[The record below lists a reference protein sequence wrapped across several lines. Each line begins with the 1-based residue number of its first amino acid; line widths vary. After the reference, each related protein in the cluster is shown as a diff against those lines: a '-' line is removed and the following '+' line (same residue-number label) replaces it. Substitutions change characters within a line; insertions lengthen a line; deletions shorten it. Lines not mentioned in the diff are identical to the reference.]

1 LDPVDS
7 SLLEVDLEVEASVEV
22 HLVAVDLVV
31 SVEVVLVEVVPVE
44 VGKFN
49 V

>member
-1 LDPVDS
+1 
-7 SLLEVDLEVEASVEV
+7 VDLEVEASVEV

-31 SVEVVLVEVVPVE
+31 SVEVDLVEVVPEE